1 MIQCEDCGAP
11 CGTLYPASHG
21 IFNNGRFVCGKC
33 HRARQSNAIKA
44 FGGFWFLAGAV
55 VTAIVF
61 TLFILKPMAAS
72 SGYDTAR
79 SVAIGIG
86 IGGIVSYFIL
96 RFIANRNSGCLF
108 RMVLKIA
115 GWLLYTL
122 GIGLLVST
130 FVLEDSMKGLMG
142 VKDGAA
148 PVAEVSSEEPAQL
161 AE

>member
-1 MIQCEDCGAP
+1 MVQCEDCGAP
-11 CGTLYPASHG
+11 CGTLYPASQG

-33 HRARQSNAIKA
+33 HRARQSKAIKA
-44 FGGFWFLAGAV
+44 FWGFWFLFCAV
-55 VTAIVF
+55 IVASIF
-61 TLFILKPMAAS
+61 ILYILKPMAAS
-72 SGYDTAR
+72 SGYAAAK
-79 SVAIGIG
+79 SMAIGVG
-86 IGGIVSYFIL
+86 VGGVIAYFIL
-96 RFIANRNSGCLF
+96 RFIANRTSGCLF